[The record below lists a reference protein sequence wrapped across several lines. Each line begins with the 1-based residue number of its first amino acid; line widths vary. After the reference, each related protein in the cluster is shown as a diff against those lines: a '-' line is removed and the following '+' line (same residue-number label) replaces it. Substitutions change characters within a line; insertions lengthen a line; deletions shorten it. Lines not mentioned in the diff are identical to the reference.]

1 MSTDIDLDKLP
12 EISPES
18 LRKGHNDLVDV
29 QTSCL
34 QRWLGEYLTD
44 IDLDKLPEISPESLR
59 KVHND
64 QVDVDL
70 LSTKVAR

>member
-34 QRWLGEYLTD
+34 QTWLGEYFTD
-44 IDLDKLPEISPESLR
+44 IDLD
-59 KVHND
+59 
-64 QVDVDL
+64 
-70 LSTKVAR
+70 